1 MIHIKKKISQK
12 RYNFN
17 KMHCSPSSRAWDRP
31 SLVRLLPSM
40 ATRGRVFWGRPPGLW
55 SVTSTSSV
63 GEDPVLDS
71 VDTRPRSRG
80 VPLTELGPE
89 PTRLCPRGRALN
101 HPRLAFCE
109 LPPGRTG
116 PRGGSVVSS
125 SRTER
130 MSLLP
135 VTATAAPRSR
145 CKTGQLY
152 LLLGLK

>member
-1 MIHIKKKISQK
+1 
-12 RYNFN
+12 
-17 KMHCSPSSRAWDRP
+17 
-31 SLVRLLPSM
+31 M
-40 ATRGRVFWGRPPGLW
+40 ATRGGVFGGRPPGLW

-80 VPLTELGPE
+80 APLTELGPE

-101 HPRLAFCE
+101 HPRLALCE

-135 VTATAAPRSR
+135 VTAAAAPQIQVQNRPALSSVGSKISAVMLVK
-145 CKTGQLY
+145 CGILY
-152 LLLGLK
+152 